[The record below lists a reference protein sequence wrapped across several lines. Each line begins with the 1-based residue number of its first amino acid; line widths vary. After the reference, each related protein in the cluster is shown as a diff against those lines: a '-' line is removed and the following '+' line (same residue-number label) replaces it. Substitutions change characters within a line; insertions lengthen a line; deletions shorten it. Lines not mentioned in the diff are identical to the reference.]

1 MKSILISLLLS
12 LALMLSAQGFK
23 NYLPSA
29 SAAKAASYLAVIDSA
44 NSGIRTRRA
53 SIRSEMIEA
62 ETRAL
67 SAFALLLA
75 SENGDEWANPEGTL
89 TSSRAEEVFVEARTA
104 VLRAA
109 SSLSSGSATAK
120 TPGISELENKRAEAA
135 ENLRKMLKTTSLSIK
150 SIAGI
155 ERVLSERMPRT
166 NLLFPELNELQTYL
180 RKAGSKGYL
189 LSALALVES
198 REDLVAAA
206 YISET
211 DTILSVAPAASN
223 TMESLAT
230 AYSAYSAW
238 VSGFPIAL
246 CPGMLLSSDI
256 PEREPFAK
264 ALSGFASLDA
274 KRAAS
279 LIAAMEAGDG
289 RDAAAARAA
298 RRLVAVWE
306 SLGAAQRRRLSLECS
321 IPVSIFSSFASSIS
335 SYTSKPIEHESMS
348 PEAIV
353 LSLNDLSVA
362 ITDQNEKSSLYSAEP
377 SLILL
382 EKPQLAEV
390 ARTEERFSTL
400 YSICRSRLDAI
411 HNRSVQETCGN
422 IENIANTK
430 KTATIALGS
439 IPVSIVVEAFDI
451 VSNEKQLGRRIAFI
465 IIAKNGEGKIVHIP
479 VKAEIAAD
487 FFAKNFTKAA
497 GIVSVSGTSTTRILQ
512 KYGYNVVT
520 TYDPTR
526 AGGNLALSSYP
537 NSIEDTFFSSIDMEV
552 EILERG
558 SI

>member
-1 MKSILISLLLS
+1 MKSILIALLLS

-23 NYLPSA
+23 GYLPNA

-44 NSGIRTRRA
+44 NSGVRTRRA
-53 SIRSEMIEA
+53 SVRSEMIEA

-75 SENGDEWANPEGTL
+75 AENGDEWADPEGTL
-89 TSSRAEEVFVEARTA
+89 TSSRAKEVFVEARA
-104 VLRAA
+104 AMLRAA
-109 SSLSSGSATAK
+109 SSLSSGSASTK
-120 TPGISELENKRAEAA
+120 TPGIFELETKRAEAA
-135 ENLRKMLKTTSLSIK
+135 ENLRKILKTTSLGLK

-155 ERVLSERMPRT
+155 ERILSERMPRT
-166 NLLFPELNELQTYL
+166 NLLFPEVIELQTYL

-211 DTILSVAPAASN
+211 DTILSVAPAASSI
-223 TMESLAT
+223 MESLAT

-264 ALSGFASLDA
+264 ALSVLASLDA
-274 KRAAS
+274 KRVSS
-279 LIAAMEAGDG
+279 LITAMESGDG
-289 RDAAAARAA
+289 RDAAAASAA

-321 IPVSIFSSFASSIS
+321 IPVSIFSSLASSIS
-335 SYTSKPIEHESMS
+335 SYTFKSFERESMS
-348 PEAIV
+348 PEAV
-353 LSLNDLSVA
+353 LFSLNSLSVA
-362 ITDQNEKSSLYSAEP
+362 IADQNAKNSLDSAEP

-400 YSICRSRLDAI
+400 FSICRGRLDAI

-422 IENIANTK
+422 IENLANTK
-430 KTATIALGS
+430 RIAAVALGS
-439 IPVSIVVEAFDI
+439 VPVSLVVEAVDI
-451 VSNEKQLGRRIAFI
+451 TSKESGLVKRIAFI
-465 IIAKNGEGKIVHIP
+465 TIAKNGDGRIVRIP

-497 GIVSVSGTSTTRILQ
+497 GVVSVSGTSTAKILQ
-512 KYGYNVVT
+512 KYGYTIVT
-520 TYDPTR
+520 AYDPAR
-526 AGGNLALSSYP
+526 AGGGLALSSFP
-537 NSIEDTFFSSIDMEV
+537 NSIEDAFFSCIDMEV

-558 SI
+558 SV